1 MCIYFYSKD
10 RKEQKLTLQLTTTTF
25 SNGFQIFNT
34 EAGSLILPIIMAMIN
49 LTYNV
54 QKKYFLCNTN
64 MYIIN
69 EM

>member
-1 MCIYFYSKD
+1 
-10 RKEQKLTLQLTTTTF
+10 LTLQLTTTTF

-54 QKKYFLCNTN
+54 QKNAIQTCTS
-64 MYIIN
+64 
-69 EM
+69 